1 MTIVT
6 KALTG
11 VAAAW
16 LLVAQSAA
24 AAPDAEPRI
33 GSPVAEAEGL
43 GGSSAATPALAVIAI
58 FIAVGLVLLL
68 EGGDD
73 ESPTSP

>member
-1 MTIVT
+1 
-6 KALTG
+6 
-11 VAAAW
+11 
-16 LLVAQSAA
+16 
-24 AAPDAEPRI
+24 
-33 GSPVAEAEGL
+33 
-43 GGSSAATPALAVIAI
+43 VIAI